1 MFVFLKNWLLPV
13 AMVSGAGLYILF
25 SRVSC
30 MTPLRP
36 FALELV
42 NDILPVSVFSTLFF
56 TFCKID
62 IKEMKPRKWHIT
74 LLLVQTVLC
83 VVCMLTIK
91 HCFRSGAFN
100 ELLAEGVL
108 ACLISPTAAASAVI
122 TGKLGGSSASLTSY
136 TLESNALSAVL
147 ITILC
152 PMIHPIQGLSM
163 LAAFVTVLYKTSL
176 LLILPF
182 ILALAIKYALPR
194 LYARIAAL
202 KDVAFYLWGFTLILV
217 TGLTMRVVDINASD
231 YRLETALVVSA
242 AMVCAVKFAFGKF
255 IGHLYSREDMI
266 SAGQAFGQKN
276 TSFTIWMALTFLNPI
291 SAVAPGSY
299 VIWQNIFNSF
309 QLWQKRKEQNAR
321 TNGTKRAK

>member
-1 MFVFLKNWLLPV
+1 MSKLFVFLKNWLLPV
-13 AMVSGAGLYILF
+13 AMISGAGLYLMF
-25 SRVSC
+25 SRVNF
-30 MTPLRP
+30 MAPLRP

-42 NDILPVSVFSTLFF
+42 NDILPVTIFAMLFF
-56 TFCKID
+56 TFCKIG
-62 IKEMKPRKWHIT
+62 IKEMKPRRWHII
-74 LLLVQTVLC
+74 LLLTQTILC
-83 VVCMLTIK
+83 IICMLTIK
-91 HCFRSGAFN
+91 YCFRSGDFN
-100 ELLAEGVL
+100 ELLAQGVL
-108 ACLISPTAAASAVI
+108 ACLLSPTATAAAVI
-122 TGKLGGSSASLTSY
+122 TGKLGGSPASLTSY
-136 TLESNALSAVL
+136 TLESNVLSAIL

-152 PMIHPIQGLSM
+152 PMIHPIQGLN
-163 LAAFVTVLYKTSL
+163 LFAAFITVLYKISI

-182 ILALAIKYALPR
+182 VLALMIKYSLPW
-194 LYARIAAL
+194 LHARIAAL
-202 KDVAFYLWGFTLILV
+202 KDISFYLWGFTLMLV

-242 AMVCAVKFAFGKF
+242 AIVCAMKFTFGKF

-309 QLWQKRKEQNAR
+309 QLWKKRKAQNV
-321 TNGTKRAK
+321 